1 MKKVIASLVAV
12 AGMSAA
18 ANAQLMKM
26 LVSTD
31 GTNFSS
37 AVTANPGQTVQCL
50 VTISYTGTST
60 SVAGFGSAI
69 FQPTVSNWHGA
80 AGGDTLLAL
89 RQGGNQLPNDGSGM
103 VEPQFYTTKGVTAGG
118 TAISYGRIGGTAA
131 ENPGGQY
138 SSGFGRV
145 LPMGRAFLSGSTAI
159 QGFYHVNPNG
169 DGTNYLRIAQAV
181 VSDWVGVGG
190 NTNGLS
196 GVNVA
201 QLYVTGRT
209 TSDPDFWGNRD
220 TVFDPAIGWDVTAR
234 DATHDNRRVDVEVF
248 RFGMTLDA
256 TTAAR
261 TLTVDAPLNGQQLD
275 TATNV
280 RYVGYYTAASQSTAG
295 LHLQSVVQTGSISIV
310 PTPASLALLGLGG
323 LAVGRRRR

>member
-18 ANAQLMKM
+18 AHAQLMQM

-31 GTNFSS
+31 GVNFSS
-37 AVTANPGQTVQCL
+37 AVTANPGSTVQCL
-50 VTISYTGTST
+50 VTVSYTGTLT
-60 SVAGFGSAI
+60 AVAGFGSAI

-80 AGGDTLLAL
+80 AGGDTLLPL
-89 RQGGNQLPNDGSGM
+89 RQGGNQLPADGSGM
-103 VEPQFYTTKGVTAGG
+103 IEPQFYTNLGVTAGG
-118 TAISYGRIGGTAA
+118 SAVSYGHIGGNATQ
-131 ENPGGQY
+131 NPGGQY
-138 SSGFGRV
+138 VPGTYGRV
-145 LPMGRAFLSGSTAI
+145 LPMGRAFLSGTTAI

-169 DGTNYLRIAQAV
+169 DGVNYLRIAQAV
-181 VSDWVGVGG
+181 VTDWIGVGG

-196 GVNVA
+196 GVNVG

-209 TSDPDFWGNRD
+209 TSDPDFWGNND
-220 TVFDPAIGWDVTAR
+220 TLFDPALGWSNSGRIAADDAR
-234 DATHDNRRVDVEVF
+234 RANVEVF
-248 RFGMTLDA
+248 RFAMTLDS

-261 TLTVDAPLNGQQLD
+261 TLTVDAPLAGQQLD
-275 TATNV
+275 SNNV
-280 RYVGYYTAASQSTAG
+280 RYMGFYTNASQSTAG
-295 LHLQSVVQTGSISIV
+295 LHSAVVVQDGTISIV